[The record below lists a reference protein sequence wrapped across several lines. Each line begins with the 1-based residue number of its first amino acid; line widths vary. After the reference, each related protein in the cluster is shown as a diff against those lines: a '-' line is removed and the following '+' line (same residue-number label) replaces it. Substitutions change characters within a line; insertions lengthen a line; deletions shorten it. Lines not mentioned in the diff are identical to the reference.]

1 MRTASAK
8 LIRGLVRRHWL
19 ALFSGGAG
27 AVVLTLAQ
35 LAQPFPLQWVID
47 RVIGEQS
54 GGFRLDGA
62 GLRMLWIAGI
72 AVVLISLVSAG
83 GTFVAE
89 IGLGRAGERIA
100 HDLRVAIYAHL
111 QRLSLAFHDRRQK
124 GDLVTR
130 LTEDANQVGELF
142 SESIGTIT
150 QAVLILVGMAA
161 VTVVLDPLLAIAM
174 FAVTP
179 VLGLVTVHYRRKV
192 KLAARHQRASEGEI
206 ASLAAESLSAMR
218 VVKAFGGER
227 YKHERVLDRS
237 LQRRQFGMVAAGLE
251 ARFGGAVE
259 VIGATTMAVV
269 LVFGTY
275 RVAAGAISP
284 GALVVFVQYSRKVYQ
299 PLKDIAKQSS
309 KVAKRMARADRVAEL
324 LSADQVLEDRP
335 DAVAGGRA
343 AGEVAL
349 EGVSFGYDAA
359 RPVLDDVS
367 LRVRAGEHVAVVG
380 SSGAGKST
388 IGALIARFYDPVGG
402 RVEFDGRDARD
413 WSLPWLRDQI
423 GILLQDTVL
432 FTGSVADNIA
442 YGAAASRAEIVA
454 AAKTAGAHEFIERLP
469 NGYDERLGP
478 QGVGLSG
485 GQRQRLGIAR
495 VLLRN
500 PPILLLDEPTTGLDA
515 LSEANL
521 IAGLRTL
528 MSGRT
533 TIIVTHAMSL
543 AATADRVI
551 VVEDGRV
558 VQDGPPAQLLAEA
571 GPLRRMTLEQ
581 MIERP
586 PSPVPAHTGA
596 TATGMPLVEVA
607 AGSVRRLLAGT
618 ATR

>member
-1 MRTASAK
+1 M
-8 LIRGLVRRHWL
+8 RRHWR
-19 ALFSGGAG
+19 ALFSGATG

-47 RVIGEQS
+47 HVIDGS
-54 GGFRLDGA
+54 TGGFTLDA
-62 GLRMLWIAGI
+62 DDLRSLWIAGL
-72 AVVLISLVSAG
+72 AVVLISAVSAA
-83 GTFVAE
+83 GTYVAE
-89 IGLGRAGERIA
+89 IGLSRAGERIA
-100 HDLRVAIYAHL
+100 HDLRVATYAHL

-142 SESIGTIT
+142 SESIGTMT

-161 VTVVLDPLLAIAM
+161 VTIVLDPALAAAM

-179 VLGLVTVHYRRKV
+179 ILGLVTVHYRRKV
-192 KLAARHQRASEGEI
+192 KAAARHQRAREGEI

-227 YKHERVLDRS
+227 YEHDRVLDRS
-237 LQRRQFGMVAAGLE
+237 EERRRFGVVAAGLE

-259 VIGATTMAVV
+259 VIGALTMAVV

-275 RVAAGAISP
+275 RVASGAMSL

-309 KVAKRMARADRVAEL
+309 RIAKRMARADRVAEV
-324 LSADQVLEDRP
+324 LSADQVLEDRG
-335 DAVAGGRA
+335 DAAVASRA
-343 AGEVAL
+343 TGQVAL
-349 EGVSFGYDAA
+349 EGVSFAYDAA
-359 RPVLDDVS
+359 RPVLHDVS
-367 LRVRAGEHVAVVG
+367 LRIAPGQHVAVVG
-380 SSGAGKST
+380 PSGAGKST
-388 IGALIARFYDPVGG
+388 IGALIARFYDPVSG
-402 RVEFDGRDARD
+402 RVEIDGRDARD

-442 YGAAASRAEIVA
+442 YGATASRSEIVA
-454 AAKTAGAHEFIERLP
+454 ATRAAGAHEFVMRLP
-469 NGYDERLGP
+469 NGYDEQLGP

-495 VLLRN
+495 VLLRD

-521 IAGLRTL
+521 IGGLRTL
-528 MSGRT
+528 MTGRT

-551 VVEDGRV
+551 VVEAGRI
-558 VQDGPPAQLLAEA
+558 VQDGPPAVLLAQA

-581 MIERP
+581 AIERP
-586 PSPVPAHTGA
+586 PSLVPGRPAASTNA
-596 TATGMPLVEVA
+596 VPLVELA
-607 AGSVRRLLAGT
+607 AGSVRRLLART

>member
-1 MRTASAK
+1 VRTASAK
-8 LIRGLVRRHWL
+8 LIRGLMRRHWL
-19 ALFSGGAG
+19 ALLSGGSG

-47 RVIGEQS
+47 HVIGDKT
-54 GGFRLDGA
+54 GGFGLDGA
-62 GLRMLWIAGI
+62 GLRELWIAGI
-72 AVVLISLVSAG
+72 AVVLVSGVSAA

-89 IGLGRAGERIA
+89 IGLSRAGERIA
-100 HDLRVAIYAHL
+100 HDLRVATYAHL

-142 SESIGTIT
+142 SESIGTMT

-227 YKHERVLDRS
+227 YEHERVLDRS

-309 KVAKRMARADRVAEL
+309 KVAKRMARADRIAEL

-335 DAVAGGRA
+335 GAVAGGRA
-343 AGEVAL
+343 AGQVAL
-349 EGVSFGYDAA
+349 DGVSFSYDAA
-359 RPVLDDVS
+359 RPVLEDVS
-367 LRVRAGEHVAVVG
+367 LRVRPGEHVAVVG
-380 SSGAGKST
+380 ASGAGKST
-388 IGALIARFYDPVGG
+388 IGALIARFYDPSAG
-402 RVEFDGRDARD
+402 RVEIDGRDARD

-432 FTGSVADNIA
+432 FTGTVAENIA
-442 YGAAASRAEIVA
+442 YGATATREEIVA
-454 AAKTAGAHEFIERLP
+454 AAQAGGAHDFIARLP
-469 NGYDERLGP
+469 GGYDEPLGP

-521 IAGLRTL
+521 VGSLRGLMR
-528 MSGRT
+528 GRT
-533 TIIVTHAMSL
+533 TIIVTHSMSL
-543 AATADRVI
+543 AATADRVL
-551 VVEDGRV
+551 VVDGGRI
-558 VQDGPPAQLLAEA
+558 VQDGAPADLAVQR
-571 GPLRRMTLEQ
+571 GPFRRMTVEQ
-581 MIERP
+581 TIERP
-586 PSPVPAHTGA
+586 PAPVTVPAAVAGA
-596 TATGMPLVEVA
+596 G
-607 AGSVRRLLAGT
+607 
-618 ATR
+618 

>member
-192 KLAARHQRASEGEI
+192 KLAARRQRASEGEI
-206 ASLAAESLSAMR
+206 ASLATESLSAMR

-227 YKHERVLDRS
+227 YEHERVLDRS
-237 LQRRQFGMVAAGLE
+237 LERRRFGMVAAGLE

-275 RVAAGAISP
+275 RVAAGAITP

-309 KVAKRMARADRVAEL
+309 KVAKRMARADRIAEL

-335 DAVAGGRA
+335 GAVAGGRA
-343 AGEVAL
+343 AGQVAL
-349 EGVSFGYDAA
+349 DGVSFSYDAA
-359 RPVLDDVS
+359 RPVLEDVS
-367 LRVRAGEHVAVVG
+367 LRVRPGEHVAVVG
-380 SSGAGKST
+380 ASGAGKST
-388 IGALIARFYDPVGG
+388 IGALIARFYDPSAG
-402 RVEFDGRDARD
+402 RVEIDGRDARD

-432 FTGSVADNIA
+432 FTGTVAENIA
-442 YGAAASRAEIVA
+442 YGATATREEIVA
-454 AAKTAGAHEFIERLP
+454 AAQAGGAHDFIARLP
-469 NGYDERLGP
+469 GGYDEPLGP

-515 LSEANL
+515 LSEAQL
-521 IAGLRTL
+521 MGGLRSL
-528 MSGRT
+528 MRGRT
-533 TIIVTHAMSL
+533 TLIVTHSMAL
-543 AATADRVI
+543 AATADHVF
-551 VVEDGRV
+551 VVEAGRV
-558 VQDGPPAQLLAEA
+558 VQAGAPATLLAQP
-571 GPLRRMTLEQ
+571 GPLRRMAQEQ
-581 MIERP
+581 GVSDP
-586 PSPVPAHTGA
+586 GLADGPADFAGA
-596 TATGMPLVEVA
+596 RL
-607 AGSVRRLLAGT
+607 RRLLADGGEEE
-618 ATR
+618 R

>member
-62 GLRMLWIAGI
+62 GLRVLWIAGI

-192 KLAARHQRASEGEI
+192 KLAARRQRASEGEI
-206 ASLAAESLSAMR
+206 ASLATESLSAMR

-227 YKHERVLDRS
+227 YEHERVLDRS
-237 LQRRQFGMVAAGLE
+237 LERRRFGMVAAGLE

-259 VIGATTMAVV
+259 EIGATTMAVV

-275 RVAAGAISP
+275 RVAAGAITP

-309 KVAKRMARADRVAEL
+309 KVAKRMARADRIAEL

-335 DAVAGGRA
+335 RALARGRA
-343 AGEVAL
+343 AGQVAL
-349 EGVSFGYDAA
+349 DGVSFSYDAA
-359 RPVLDDVS
+359 RPVLEDVS
-367 LRVRAGEHVAVVG
+367 LRVRPGEHVAVVG
-380 SSGAGKST
+380 ASGADKST
-388 IGALIARFYDPVGG
+388 IGALIARFYDPSAG
-402 RVEFDGRDARD
+402 RVEIDGRDARD

-432 FTGSVADNIA
+432 FTGTVADNIA
-442 YGAAASRAEIVA
+442 YGATATRAEIVA

-469 NGYDERLGP
+469 NGYDEQLGP

-495 VLLRN
+495 VLLRT

-528 MSGRT
+528 MDGRT

-543 AATADRVI
+543 AASADRVL
-551 VVEDGRV
+551 VVEAGRI
-558 VQDGPPAQLLAEA
+558 VQDGTPAALLAER
-571 GPLRRMTLEQ
+571 GPFRRMTVEQ
-581 MIERP
+581 TIERP
-586 PSPVPAHTGA
+586 PAPAPALLPAAVVAEGA
-596 TATGMPLVEVA
+596 GWRAR
-607 AGSVRRLLAGT
+607 SRRALG
-618 ATR
+618 RI

>member
-1 MRTASAK
+1 MRTTSAK
-8 LIRGLVRRHWL
+8 LIRGLMRRHWL
-19 ALFSGGAG
+19 ALFSGGTG

-47 RVIGEQS
+47 NVIGDRS

-62 GLRMLWIAGI
+62 GLRELWIAGL
-72 AVVLISLVSAG
+72 AVVLVSAVSAG
-83 GTFVAE
+83 GTYVAD
-89 IGLGRAGERIA
+89 IGLSRAGERIA
-100 HDLRVAIYAHL
+100 HDLRVATYAHL

-142 SESIGTIT
+142 SESIGTMT

-161 VTVVLDPLLAIAM
+161 VTVFLDPLLALAM

-179 VLGLVTVHYRRKV
+179 ILGLVTVHYRRKV
-192 KLAARHQRASEGEI
+192 KLAARHQRHSEGEI
-206 ASLAAESLSAMR
+206 ASLAAESLAAMR

-227 YKHERVLDRS
+227 YEHDRVLERS
-237 LQRRQFGMVAAGLE
+237 LKRRQFGMVAAGLE

-284 GALVVFVQYSRKVYQ
+284 GGLVVFVQYSRKVYQ

-309 KVAKRMARADRVAEL
+309 KIAKRMARADRVAEV

-335 DAVAGGRA
+335 GAVAGDRA
-343 AGEVAL
+343 VGQIAL
-349 EGVSFGYDAA
+349 DGVSFAYEPT

-367 LRVRAGEHVAVVG
+367 LHVRPGEHVAVVG

-388 IGALIARFYDPVGG
+388 IGALIARFYDPVSG
-402 RVEFDGRDARD
+402 RVEIDGRDARD
-413 WSLPWLRDQI
+413 WSLQWLRDQI

-432 FTGSVADNIA
+432 FTGTVAENIA
-442 YGAAASRAEIVA
+442 YGATATREEIVA
-454 AAKTAGAHEFIERLP
+454 AAKAAGADDFISRLP
-469 NGYDERLGP
+469 NGYDEPLGP

-485 GQRQRLGIAR
+485 GQRQRLGVAR

-521 IAGLRTL
+521 VDSLRAL
-528 MSGRT
+528 MRGRT
-533 TIIVTHAMSL
+533 TIIVTHSMSL
-543 AATADRVI
+543 AATADRVLVVDSGRI
-551 VVEDGRV
+551 VQHGA
-558 VQDGPPAQLLAEA
+558 PATLLAER
-571 GPLRRMTLEQ
+571 GPFRRMTVEQ
-581 MIERP
+581 TIERP
-586 PSPVPAHTGA
+586 PAAAPLLPAA
-596 TATGMPLVEVA
+596 PAAVA
-607 AGSVRRLLAGT
+607 AGG
-618 ATR
+618 

>member
-1 MRTASAK
+1 MRSSSAK
-8 LIRGLVRRHWL
+8 LIRGLMRRHWM

-47 RVIGEQS
+47 HVIGDQT

-62 GLRMLWIAGI
+62 GLRALWIAGL
-72 AVVLISLVSAG
+72 AVVLTSAVSAA
-83 GTFVAE
+83 GTYVAE
-89 IGLGRAGERIA
+89 IGLSRAGERIA
-100 HDLRVAIYAHL
+100 HDLRVATYAHL

-142 SESIGTIT
+142 SESIGTMT
-150 QAVLILVGMAA
+150 QAILILVGMAA
-161 VTVVLDPLLAIAM
+161 VTVVLDPLLALAM

-179 VLGLVTVHYRRKV
+179 ILGLVTVHYRRKV
-192 KLAARHQRASEGEI
+192 KQAARHQRASEGEI

-227 YKHERVLDRS
+227 YEHDRVLDRS
-237 LQRRQFGMVAAGLE
+237 LERRRFGMVAAGLE

-275 RVAAGAISP
+275 RVAAGAITP

-309 KVAKRMARADRVAEL
+309 RVAKRMARADRVAEVL
-324 LSADQVLEDRP
+324 GADQVLEDRP
-335 DAVAGGRA
+335 GAVAGSRA
-343 AGEVAL
+343 DGHVAL
-349 EGVSFGYDAA
+349 DGVSFAYESA
-359 RPVLDDVS
+359 RPVLQDVS
-367 LRVRAGEHVAVVG
+367 LRVRPGEHVAVVG
-380 SSGAGKST
+380 TSGAGKST
-388 IGALIARFYDPVGG
+388 IGALIARFYDPVSG
-402 RVEFDGRDARD
+402 RVEIDGRDARD

-432 FTGSVADNIA
+432 FTGTVAENIA
-442 YGAAASRAEIVA
+442 YGATATRDEIVA
-454 AAKTAGAHEFIERLP
+454 AAKAAGAHDFIARLP
-469 NGYDERLGP
+469 HGYDEPLGP

-521 IAGLRTL
+521 MGGLREL
-528 MSGRT
+528 MRGRT

-543 AATADRVI
+543 AASADRVL
-551 VVEDGRV
+551 VVDGGRI
-558 VQDGPPAQLLAEA
+558 VQDGPPAELLTHA
-571 GPLRRMTLEQ
+571 GPFRRMTLEQ
-581 MIERP
+581 TIGQVP
-586 PSPVPAHTGA
+586 DTSALPLPVGVDAAEDG
-596 TATGMPLVEVA
+596 GWRDQLRRRVA
-607 AGSVRRLLAGT
+607 GGT
-618 ATR
+618 R

>member
-8 LIRGLVRRHWL
+8 LIRGLVRRHWA

-47 RVIGEQS
+47 NVIADRR
-54 GGFRLDGA
+54 GGFRLDA
-62 GLRMLWIAGI
+62 TDVRTLWIAGG
-72 AVVLISLVSAG
+72 VVVLVSAISAT
-83 GTFVAE
+83 GTFIAE
-89 IGLGRAGERIA
+89 IGLSRAGERIA
-100 HDLRVAIYAHL
+100 HDLRVATYAHL

-142 SESIGTIT
+142 SESIGTMI

-161 VTVVLDPLLAIAM
+161 VTVFLDPLLALAM

-192 KLAARHQRASEGEI
+192 KLAARQQRASEGQI
-206 ASLAAESLSAMR
+206 ASLATESLSAMR

-227 YKHERVLDRS
+227 YEHDRVLDRS
-237 LQRRQFGMVAAGLE
+237 LERRQFGMVAAGLE

-275 RVAAGAISP
+275 RVAAGAITP
-284 GALVVFVQYSRKVYQ
+284 GALVVFVQYSRKVYS

-309 KVAKRMARADRVAEL
+309 KVAKRMARADRIAEL

-335 DAVAGGRA
+335 GAVAGGRA
-343 AGEVAL
+343 AGQVAL
-349 EGVSFGYDAA
+349 DGVSFGHAA
-359 RPVLDDVS
+359 HTPVLEDIS
-367 LRVRAGEHVAVVG
+367 LRVRRGEHVAVVG

-388 IGALIARFYDPVGG
+388 IGALIARFYDPVAG
-402 RVEFDGRDARD
+402 RVEIDGRDARD
-413 WSLPWLRDQI
+413 WSLQWLRDQI

-432 FTGSVADNIA
+432 FTGTVAENIA
-442 YGAAASRAEIVA
+442 YGATATREEIVA
-454 AAKTAGAHEFIERLP
+454 AAKAAGAHEFIARLP
-469 NGYDERLGP
+469 GGYDEPLGP

-495 VLLRN
+495 VLL
-500 PPILLLDEPTTGLDA
+500 
-515 LSEANL
+515 
-521 IAGLRTL
+521 
-528 MSGRT
+528 
-533 TIIVTHAMSL
+533 
-543 AATADRVI
+543 
-551 VVEDGRV
+551 
-558 VQDGPPAQLLAEA
+558 
-571 GPLRRMTLEQ
+571 
-581 MIERP
+581 
-586 PSPVPAHTGA
+586 
-596 TATGMPLVEVA
+596 
-607 AGSVRRLLAGT
+607 
-618 ATR
+618 

>member
-1 MRTASAK
+1 MRTASAR

-47 RVIGEQS
+47 RVIGDQT
-54 GGFRLDGA
+54 GGFRLDDA
-62 GLRMLWIAGI
+62 GLRLLWIAGI
-72 AVVLISLVSAG
+72 AVVIISAVSAV
-83 GTFVAE
+83 GTYIAD
-89 IGLGRAGERIA
+89 IGLSRAGERIA
-100 HDLRVAIYAHL
+100 HDLRVATYAHL
-111 QRLSLAFHDRRQK
+111 QRLSLTFHDRRQK

-130 LTEDANQVGELF
+130 LTEDANEVGDLF
-142 SESIGTIT
+142 SESIGTLA
-150 QAVLILVGMAA
+150 QAILILVGMAV
-161 VTVVLDPLLAIAM
+161 VTVVLDPVLAAAM

-179 VLGLVTVHYRRKV
+179 VLAVVTVHYRRKV
-192 KLAARHQRASEGEI
+192 KVAARSQRAREGEI

-227 YKHERVLDRS
+227 FEHDRVLVRS
-237 LQRRQFGMVAAGLE
+237 EQRRQFGVVAAGLE

-269 LVFGTY
+269 LVFGVY

-309 KVAKRMARADRVAEL
+309 KVAKRMARADRIAEL

-335 DAVAGGRA
+335 GAVAGGRA
-343 AGEVAL
+343 AGQVAL
-349 EGVSFGYDAA
+349 DGVSFSYDAA
-359 RPVLDDVS
+359 RPVLEDIS
-367 LRVRAGEHVAVVG
+367 LRVRRGEHVAVVG

-388 IGALIARFYDPVGG
+388 IGALIARFYDPSAG
-402 RVEFDGRDARD
+402 RVEIDGRDARD

-432 FTGSVADNIA
+432 FTGTVAENVA
-442 YGAAASRAEIVA
+442 YGATATREEIVA
-454 AAKTAGAHEFIERLP
+454 AARAAGAHAFISRLP
-469 NGYDERLGP
+469 GGYDEPLGP

-500 PPILLLDEPTTGLDA
+500 PPILLLDEPPTGLDPI
-515 LSEANL
+515 SEAQL
-521 IAGLRTL
+521 MGGLGTL
-528 MSGRT
+528 MRGRT
-533 TIIVTHAMSL
+533 TVTVTHSMSL
-543 AATADRVI
+543 ALTADRV
-551 VVEDGRV
+551 VVIEAGQI
-558 VQDGPPAQLLAEA
+558 VQDGTPEALIAQR
-571 GPLRRMTLEQ
+571 GPFRRMTVEQ
-581 MIERP
+581 TIEAP
-586 PSPVPAHTGA
+586 ASPGDDAP
-596 TATGMPLVEVA
+596 
-607 AGSVRRLLAGT
+607 
-618 ATR
+618 

>member
-27 AVVLTLAQ
+27 AVVLTLAP
-35 LAQPFPLQWVID
+35 LAPPVPRQGVID
-47 RVIGEQS
+47 RLIGEER

-62 GLRMLWIAGI
+62 GLRSLWIAGL
-72 AVVLISLVSAG
+72 AVVLISAVSAV
-83 GTFVAE
+83 GTYIAD
-89 IGLGRAGERIA
+89 IGLSRAGERIA

-192 KLAARHQRASEGEI
+192 KLAARRQRASEGEI
-206 ASLAAESLSAMR
+206 ASLATESLSAMR

-227 YKHERVLDRS
+227 YEHQRVLDRS
-237 LQRRQFGMVAAGLE
+237 LERRRFGMVAAGLE

-275 RVAAGAISP
+275 RVAAGAITP

-309 KVAKRMARADRVAEL
+309 RVAKRMARADRVAEL

-335 DAVAGGRA
+335 DAVAGARA

-349 EGVSFGYDAA
+349 EGVSFGYAAA

-388 IGALIARFYDPVGG
+388 IGALIARFYDPDAG
-402 RVEFDGRDARD
+402 RGAIDGRDARD

-423 GILLQDTVL
+423 GILLQETVL
-432 FTGSVADNIA
+432 FTGTVAENLA
-442 YGAAASRAEIVA
+442 YGATATREEIVA
-454 AAKTAGAHEFIERLP
+454 AARAAGAHDFIARLP
-469 NGYDERLGP
+469 GGYDEPLGP

-515 LSEANL
+515 LSEAKL
-521 IAGLRTL
+521 MGSRREL

-533 TIIVTHAMSL
+533 TIIVTHSMAL
-543 AATADRVI
+543 AANADRVL
-551 VVEDGRV
+551 VVEAGHI
-558 VQDGPPAQLLAEA
+558 VQDGTPAALLAER
-571 GPLRRMTLEQ
+571 GPFRRMTVEQ
-581 MIERP
+581 TIERP
-586 PSPVPAHTGA
+586 PAPAPA
-596 TATGMPLVEVA
+596 LLPAAVVA
-607 AGSVRRLLAGT
+607 DG
-618 ATR
+618 

>member
-1 MRTASAK
+1 MRPPSAK
-8 LIRGLVRRHWL
+8 LVRGLVGRHWP

-27 AVVLTLAQ
+27 ALVLTLAQ

-47 RVIGEQS
+47 DVIGEKRD
-54 GGFRLDGA
+54 GFRLDGA
-62 GLRMLWIAGI
+62 GLRELWIAGL
-72 AVVLISLVSAG
+72 AVVLISAVSAG
-83 GTFVAE
+83 GTFIAE
-89 IGLGRAGERIA
+89 IGLARAGERIA
-100 HDLRVAIYAHL
+100 HDLRVGTYAHL
-111 QRLSLAFHDRRQK
+111 QRLSLAYHDGRQK
-124 GDLVTR
+124 GDLLTG

-150 QAVLILVGMAA
+150 QAVLILLGMAA
-161 VTVVLDPLLAIAM
+161 VTVFLDPPLALAM

-192 KLAARHQRASEGEI
+192 KLAARRQRASEGQI

-227 YKHERVLDRS
+227 YEHERVLDRS
-237 LQRRQFGMVAAGLE
+237 LERRQFGMVAAGLE

-275 RVAAGAISP
+275 RVAAGAITP

-309 KVAKRMARADRVAEL
+309 KVAKRMARADRVAEV
-324 LSADQVLEDRP
+324 LSADQVLEDRTG
-335 DAVAGGRA
+335 AVAGGRA

-349 EGVSFGYDAA
+349 EGVSFAYDAA

-367 LRVRAGEHVAVVG
+367 LRVRPGEHVAVVG

-388 IGALIARFYDPVGG
+388 IGALIARFYDPVDG
-402 RVEFDGRDARD
+402 RVVIDGRDARD

-432 FTGSVADNIA
+432 FTGTVAENIA
-442 YGAAASRAEIVA
+442 YGASATRDEVVA
-454 AAKTAGAHEFIERLP
+454 AARAAGPHAFIIRLP
-469 NGYDERLGP
+469 SGYDEPLGP

-521 IAGLRTL
+521 VGSLRGLMR
-528 MSGRT
+528 GRT
-533 TIIVTHAMSL
+533 TIIVTHSMSL
-543 AATADRVI
+543 AATADRVL
-551 VVEDGRV
+551 VVDGGRI
-558 VQDGPPAQLLAEA
+558 VQDGAPADLAVQR
-571 GPLRRMTLEQ
+571 GPFRRMTVEQ
-581 MIERP
+581 TIERP
-586 PSPVPAHTGA
+586 PAPVTVPAAVAGA
-596 TATGMPLVEVA
+596 G
-607 AGSVRRLLAGT
+607 
-618 ATR
+618 

>member
-8 LIRGLVRRHWL
+8 LIRGLIRGHWL
-19 ALFSGGAG
+19 ALLSGGTG

-35 LAQPFPLQWVID
+35 LAQPFPLEWVID
-47 RVIGEQS
+47 HVIGHKT
-54 GGFRLDGA
+54 GGFRLDAA
-62 GLRMLWIAGI
+62 GLRDLWIAGI
-72 AVVLISLVSAG
+72 AVVLVSAVSAA

-89 IGLGRAGERIA
+89 IGLSRAGERIA
-100 HDLRVAIYAHL
+100 HDLRVATYAHL

-142 SESIGTIT
+142 SESIGTMT
-150 QAVLILVGMAA
+150 QAVLILAGMAA
-161 VTVVLDPLLAIAM
+161 VTVVLDPLLALAM

-179 VLGLVTVHYRRKV
+179 ILGLVTVHYRRKV
-192 KLAARHQRASEGEI
+192 KQAARHQRASEGEI
-206 ASLAAESLSAMR
+206 ASLATESLSAMR

-227 YKHERVLDRS
+227 YEHERVLDRS

-309 KVAKRMARADRVAEL
+309 KVAKRMARADRIAEL

-335 DAVAGGRA
+335 GAVAGGRA
-343 AGEVAL
+343 AGQVAL
-349 EGVSFGYDAA
+349 EGVSFAYDAA
-359 RPVLDDVS
+359 RPVLEDVS
-367 LRVRAGEHVAVVG
+367 LRVRPGEHVAVVG

-388 IGALIARFYDPVGG
+388 IGALIARFYDPSSG
-402 RVEFDGRDARD
+402 RVEIDGRDARD

-432 FTGSVADNIA
+432 FTGTVADNIA
-442 YGAAASRAEIVA
+442 YGATATREEIVA
-454 AAKTAGAHEFIERLP
+454 AATAAGAHDFISRLP
-469 NGYDERLGP
+469 DGYDEPLGP

-521 IAGLRTL
+521 VGSLRAL
-528 MSGRT
+528 MRGRT
-533 TIIVTHAMSL
+533 TIIVTHSMSL
-543 AATADRVI
+543 AATADRVL
-551 VVEDGRV
+551 VVDAGRV
-558 VQDGPPAQLLAEA
+558 VQDGAPDELLARR
-571 GPLRRMTLEQ
+571 GPFRRMTVEQ
-581 MIERP
+581 TIERP
-586 PSPVPAHTGA
+586 PAAMPVAPVPPGGWRGLRRRA
-596 TATGMPLVEVA
+596 A
-607 AGSVRRLLAGT
+607 AGLR
-618 ATR
+618 

>member
-8 LIRGLVRRHWL
+8 LIRGLIRGHWL
-19 ALFSGGAG
+19 ALLSGGAG

-35 LAQPFPLQWVID
+35 LAQPFPLEWVID
-47 RVIGEQS
+47 HVIGDKT
-54 GGFRLDGA
+54 GGFRLDDT
-62 GLRMLWIAGI
+62 GLRALWIAGI
-72 AVVLISLVSAG
+72 AVVLISAVSAA

-89 IGLGRAGERIA
+89 IGLARAGERIA
-100 HDLRVAIYAHL
+100 HDLRVATYAHL

-161 VTVVLDPLLAIAM
+161 VTFVLDPLLALAM

-192 KLAARHQRASEGEI
+192 KLAARQQRASEGQI

-227 YKHERVLDRS
+227 YENERVLDRS
-237 LQRRQFGMVAAGLE
+237 LERRRFGMVAAGLE

-275 RVAAGAISP
+275 RVAAGAITP
-284 GALVVFVQYSRKVYQ
+284 GALVVFVQYSRKVYS

-309 KVAKRMARADRVAEL
+309 KVARRMARADRVAEL

-335 DAVAGGRA
+335 GAVAGGRA
-343 AGEVAL
+343 AGQVAL
-349 EGVSFGYDAA
+349 QGVSFAYDAA
-359 RPVLDDVS
+359 RPVLEDVS
-367 LRVRAGEHVAVVG
+367 LHVRPGEHVAVVG

-388 IGALIARFYDPVGG
+388 IGALIARFYDPVSG
-402 RVEFDGRDARD
+402 RVEIDGRDARD

-432 FTGSVADNIA
+432 FTGTVAENIA
-442 YGAAASRAEIVA
+442 YGASATREEIVA
-454 AAKTAGAHEFIERLP
+454 AAKAAGADDFISRLP
-469 NGYDERLGP
+469 GGYDEPLGP

-521 IAGLRTL
+521 VGSLRTL
-528 MSGRT
+528 MRGRT
-533 TIIVTHAMSL
+533 TIIVTHSMSL

-551 VVEDGRV
+551 VVEAGRI
-558 VQDGPPAQLLAEA
+558 VQDGAPAELVAER
-571 GPLRRMTLEQ
+571 GPFRRMTVEQ
-581 MIERP
+581 TIERP
-586 PSPVPAHTGA
+586 PAAPAPLPVAVGGWRA
-596 TATGMPLVEVA
+596 R
-607 AGSVRRLLAGT
+607 SRRALG
-618 ATR
+618 RI

>member
-1 MRTASAK
+1 MRSAT
-8 LIRGLVRRHWL
+8 LIRSLVRRHWT
-19 ALFSGGAG
+19 ALCSGGAG

-47 RVIGEQS
+47 NVIADRS
-54 GGFRLDGA
+54 GGFRLSAADV
-62 GLRMLWIAGI
+62 RTLWIAG
-72 AVVLISLVSAG
+72 VVVVLVSAISAA
-83 GTFVAE
+83 GTFIAE
-89 IGLGRAGERIA
+89 IGLSRAGERIA
-100 HDLRVAIYAHL
+100 HDLRVATYAHL

-142 SESIGTIT
+142 SESIGTMA
-150 QAVLILVGMAA
+150 QAILILVGMAA
-161 VTVVLDPLLAIAM
+161 VTFFLDPALAAVM

-179 VLGLVTVHYRRKV
+179 ILAAVTVHYRRKV
-192 KLAARHQRASEGEI
+192 KAAAKSQRAREGEI

-227 YKHERVLDRS
+227 YEHDRVLDRS
-237 LQRRQFGMVAAGLE
+237 EERRRFGVVAARLE

-259 VIGATTMAVV
+259 VIGAVTVAVV

-275 RVAAGAISP
+275 RVAAGAMSL
-284 GALVVFVQYSRKVYQ
+284 GALVVFVQYSRKVYS

-309 KVAKRMARADRVAEL
+309 RIARRMARADRVAEVL
-324 LSADQVLEDRP
+324 GADQLLEDRP
-335 DAVAGGRA
+335 GASAGTRA
-343 AGEVAL
+343 QGAIAL
-349 EGVSFGYDAA
+349 EAVSFAYEPA

-367 LRVRAGEHVAVVG
+367 LRIEPAEHVAVVG
-380 SSGAGKST
+380 ASGAGKST
-388 IGALIARFYDPVGG
+388 IGALIARFYDPVDG
-402 RVEFDGRDARD
+402 RVVIDGRDARD

-432 FTGSVADNIA
+432 FTGTVAENIA
-442 YGAAASRAEIVA
+442 YGASATREEVVVA
-454 AAKTAGAHEFIERLP
+454 ARAAGAHDFIMRLP
-469 NGYDERLGP
+469 NGYDEPLGP

-515 LSEANL
+515 LSEARL
-521 IAGLRTL
+521 VGSLRKL

-543 AATADRVI
+543 ATTADRVI
-551 VVEDGRV
+551 VVDGGRI
-558 VQDGPPAQLLAEA
+558 VQDGSPADLLAQP
-571 GPLRRMTLEQ
+571 GPLRRMALEQ
-581 MIERP
+581 G
-586 PSPVPAHTGA
+586 VGHKPAIA
-596 TATGMPLVEVA
+596 PVA
-607 AGSVRRLLAGT
+607 APAGAGAYSFTDFAAHRVRRLLAGRS
-618 ATR
+618 AHA